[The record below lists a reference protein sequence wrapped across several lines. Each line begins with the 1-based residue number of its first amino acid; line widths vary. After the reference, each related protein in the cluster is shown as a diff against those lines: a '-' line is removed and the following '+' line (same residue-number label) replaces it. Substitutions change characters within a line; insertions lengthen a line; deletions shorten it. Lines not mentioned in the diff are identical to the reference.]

1 MSGDES
7 EPIQSSVE
15 QSTVDEG
22 MKSLHI
28 SLELGRRKR
37 ASKRDTTKV
46 RHQLEKSFSVSKAT
60 LNKEEIEHR
69 VEHLWSSLEQT
80 QNIMDELSVYY
91 LGGKD
96 GENQK
101 AIMKE
106 SNELELECQQ
116 AIEKAHAVLISGCF
130 ENNATVS
137 QDNDNDEVTNGTSS
151 TGSNSINEGQAQPAV
166 TSNTEQQAMQGAIDQ
181 GAIGTSMIQQTVEQN
196 QSSSSSPTHTPLYT
210 GSSVLNRHLKPLRV
224 PDYDGNKAKFEDFW
238 SLFESLVDKSNEPVH
253 LKMARLRQSLSGRAL
268 EAIRGLGVSPEY
280 DEAKEIIRSKF
291 GGQRRQLRG
300 YMDELENM
308 PTMRN
313 NDVNAFEKFADL
325 VRVTV
330 AKLKAE
336 NRESELGEG
345 TLHRQLVKKLSDRQ
359 LESYSRWLST
369 HSKEQSVICLCDW
382 LKEEVTIKVE
392 AAEMAYGLEQKYA
405 ESKGYQNKG
414 DKPRF
419 RSYRT
424 GKQGS
429 YESYQP
435 NMSGNIVDAKPPC
448 AFCGRTGHGIW
459 SCHQFQQRPVLD
471 RWKTAKEK
479 QLCFRCLA
487 TDHHGKD
494 CRRSRQCNIGGC
506 QLTHHRLLHDP
517 EHKSNK
523 PNLPEE
529 RVELKSPREGV
540 TDQARVVTTTTGESN
555 HKVQMHSL
563 RTIPVWIKA
572 NGTRIKVNAVL
583 DDASNETFLNEEVAG
598 FLGLSGKWQDVQV
611 HVLNDAVETFKSIP
625 LQVEIESTDRQFS
638 KEINVITT

>member
-1 MSGDES
+1 M
-7 EPIQSSVE
+7 
-15 QSTVDEG
+15 
-22 MKSLHI
+22 
-28 SLELGRRKR
+28 
-37 ASKRDTTKV
+37 
-46 RHQLEKSFSVSKAT
+46 
-60 LNKEEIEHR
+60 
-69 VEHLWSSLEQT
+69 
-80 QNIMDELSVYY
+80 
-91 LGGKD
+91 
-96 GENQK
+96 
-101 AIMKE
+101 
-106 SNELELECQQ
+106 
-116 AIEKAHAVLISGCF
+116 
-130 ENNATVS
+130 
-137 QDNDNDEVTNGTSS
+137 
-151 TGSNSINEGQAQPAV
+151 
-166 TSNTEQQAMQGAIDQ
+166 
-181 GAIGTSMIQQTVEQN
+181 
-196 QSSSSSPTHTPLYT
+196 YT
-210 GSSVLNRHLKPLRV
+210 GGSVLNRHLKPLRV
-224 PDYDGNKAKFEDFW
+224 PDCDGNKAKFEEFW

-253 LKMARLRQSLSGRAL
+253 LKMARLRQSLSDRAL
-268 EAIRGLGVSPEY
+268 EAIRGLGVSAPEY

-330 AKLKAE
+330 AKLKTE

-435 NMSGNIVDAKPPC
+435 NMSGNAVDAKPPC

-572 NGTRIKVNAVL
+572 NGKRIKVNAVL
-583 DDASNETFLNEEVAG
+583 DDASNETFLNEEVSG
-598 FLGLSGKWQDVQV
+598 YLGLSGKWQDVQV

-638 KEINVITT
+638 KEINVITWPHEVTGNYRVVNWNQYQKVWPHLRPCNFPTPAKKTFVDLLIGVDNPELHFSVVDFQRS